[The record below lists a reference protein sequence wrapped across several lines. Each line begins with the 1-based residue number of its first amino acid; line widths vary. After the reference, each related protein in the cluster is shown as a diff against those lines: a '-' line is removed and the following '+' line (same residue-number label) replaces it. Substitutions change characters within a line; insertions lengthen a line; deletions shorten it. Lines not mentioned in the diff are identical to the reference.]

1 MECKISNQ
9 RVANRNTDAVMHCRR
24 QHVAECRII
33 KQRVAIRSTTAVTHC
48 RRQHVVD
55 RVQDK

>member
-1 MECKISNQ
+1 MECKISKQ